1 MGTHPIF
8 ESDFDCLTEKM
19 ALKILVD
26 QGYELSQP
34 HPPTLF
40 CLLEF
45 DGVRLATS
53 HNEVR
58 NGKVKFNEEAEFQIK
73 KSGNLRIQLCSVDGK
88 KSVLSL
94 NEHKLYG
101 RAKFLVDYNDQNQQ
115 KTIEALQLKSKSGK
129 DRAKIKFKL
138 TIPAN
143 PNYDG
148 QSNLLAQQALSTNSL
163 NRSSNSLMSPALT
176 PKKVGDNPFGSARN
190 GSMRSEHSSQDYG
203 SRRSL
208 DSAGFDSHQNNPF
221 EDSTKNDS
229 DSVGNPFGSNNN
241 LAARD
246 QNPFEEEPEVE
257 KKREKKSSKSSN
269 KFARN
274 SLIGSLGL
282 GSHKED
288 SGAAEEELARLRQ
301 ENEWYNRQNKILQED
316 VQSKD
321 KEIKDLNLYIESLL
335 VKIMTKAPEVLQS

>member
-1 MGTHPIF
+1 M
-8 ESDFDCLTEKM
+8 
-19 ALKILVD
+19 LKILVD
-26 QGYELSQP
+26 QGYELAQP
-34 HPPTLF
+34 CPPTLF

-101 RAKFLVDYNDQNQQ
+101 RGKCLIDYNDTNQQ
-115 KTIEALQLKSKSGK
+115 KTTELQLKSKSGK

-148 QSNLLAQQALSTNSL
+148 ASNLLAQQALSTNSL
-163 NRSSNSLMSPALT
+163 NRSATSLMSPALT
-176 PKKVGDNPFGSARN
+176 PKKVGENSFGAANRN

-208 DSAGFDSHQNNPF
+208 DSAGFENNNPF
-221 EDSTKNDS
+221 DDTPMRTQEPDS
-229 DSVGNPFGSNNN
+229 NPFGSASN
-241 LAARD
+241 LDEDKPDEDGVKR
-246 QNPFEEEPEVE
+246 
-257 KKREKKSSKSSN
+257 REKKTGKSSN
-269 KFARN
+269 KFGRN
-274 SLIGSLGL
+274 SLISSLGL
-282 GSHKED
+282 GSHKEHH
-288 SGAAEEELARLRQ
+288 GAHEEEIARLRQ
-301 ENEWYNRQNKILQED
+301 ENEWYGRQNKILQED
-316 VQSKD
+316 VASKD
-321 KEIKDLNLYIESLL
+321 KEVKDLNLYIESLL